1 VDFSILKKTLHYS
14 RSDFIAVAITMLT
27 TLLAGVEAGVLL
39 GVAASIAL
47 HLYKTSR
54 PHMAEVGQID
64 GTEHFRNIKRH
75 KVITDPAIL
84 SLRVDE
90 SLYFPNAAFLED
102 TIYKNIAEKPQLRHI
117 ILMCTAVNE
126 IDYSALEVLEAIN
139 HRLLELHIGF
149 HLSEVKGPVM
159 DALQSSDFLEHLN
172 GQVFL
177 TQHQAFT
184 ALSAAN
190 PIQPDPVAAG

>member
-1 VDFSILKKTLHYS
+1 
-14 RSDFIAVAITMLT
+14 
-27 TLLAGVEAGVLL
+27 
-39 GVAASIAL
+39 
-47 HLYKTSR
+47 
-54 PHMAEVGQID
+54 
-64 GTEHFRNIKRH
+64 
-75 KVITDPAIL
+75 VITDPAIL

-159 DALQSSDFLEHLN
+159 DALQNSDFLEHLN

-184 ALSAAN
+184 ALSAAKT
-190 PIQPDPVAAG
+190 IQPDPVAAG